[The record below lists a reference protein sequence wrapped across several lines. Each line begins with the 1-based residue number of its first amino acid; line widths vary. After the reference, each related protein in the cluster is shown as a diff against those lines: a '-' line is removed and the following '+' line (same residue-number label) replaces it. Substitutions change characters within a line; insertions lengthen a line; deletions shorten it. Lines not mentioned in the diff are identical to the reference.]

1 MRTGILGVGDLT
13 EKVVTG
19 FYRAQTAAEIILSP
33 RNAARAEKL
42 RDAYGCRVEKSN
54 QSVVDRADILVIGVR
69 PDALPQLASEINLRP
84 GQIVISLV
92 AGVSTPHLQAL
103 FRHERI
109 VRMMLTYAA
118 EINRSTVVISACEN
132 EVVRYFSVLGEII
145 VLETE
150 DAFELATVSMCMN
163 GWFYHLA
170 NGLQNW
176 LSVKGLAHQDA
187 RALVL
192 GAMRDCAEYAGHN
205 SQKPLD
211 TMLKAIATE
220 GTYTAQGV
228 DILDQHRSLQPWLDA
243 ANKVSELLTASQRSS
258 KK

>member
-13 EKVVTG
+13 EKIVAG

-42 RDAYGCRVEKSN
+42 RDAYGCQVAKSN
-54 QSVVDRADILVIGVR
+54 QSVVDRADNLIVGVR
-69 PDALPQLASEINLRP
+69 PDALPQLASEIILRP
-84 GQIVISLV
+84 GQTVISLV
-92 AGVSTPHLQAL
+92 AGVSIPHLQAL
-103 FRHERI
+103 FRHDRI
-109 VRMMLTYAA
+109 IRMMLTYAA
-118 EINRSTVVISACEN
+118 EINRSTVVLSAYEN
-132 EVVRYFSVLGEII
+132 EVVRYFSVLGEVT
-145 VLETE
+145 VLDTE

-170 NGLQNW
+170 DGLQNW
-176 LSVKGLAHQDA
+176 LLEKGMAQNDA

-205 SQKPLD
+205 SQKPLG

-228 DILDQHRSLQPWLDA
+228 DILEQQRSLQPWIDA
-243 ANKVSELLTASQRSS
+243 ANKVSESLTASQLSS